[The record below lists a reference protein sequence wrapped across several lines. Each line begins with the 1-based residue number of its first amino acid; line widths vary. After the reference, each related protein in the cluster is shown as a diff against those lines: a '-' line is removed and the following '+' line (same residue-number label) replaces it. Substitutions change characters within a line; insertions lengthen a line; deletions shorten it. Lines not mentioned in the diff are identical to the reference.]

1 MNIAVI
7 ICELNPMH
15 RGHFYLIEEVKKK
28 NIDIVVGI
36 MSGNFV
42 QRGDLSIV
50 NKFTKARLAL
60 NLGFDLILEL
70 PSYSSLKSAEFF
82 AKDAVQIASK
92 IGANYLAFGSETGE
106 ELLDF
111 FRIIENNKS
120 FIDIKLR
127 EYLKLNYSYSKAL
140 RLATSELIP
149 NFKIFSNDSLGLEY
163 LKAIDK
169 TRIKPIIIK
178 RVGQDYLDEK
188 KDEFFPS
195 ASSIRSSIFKNDKNI
210 SSFDDPFVKEAILN
224 LDLKSLS
231 NSNEKI
237 YELLKYK
244 ILVENNEVSNIIF
257 YENGLENLFR
267 NNFDKKNYN
276 LFLDS
281 ISSKRYK
288 KSRLKRF
295 ILNYILENNSY
306 DMDLYIRPLSFN
318 DKGRDVLKNINNKE
332 KIISKLAD
340 SQKSKEIEFETRA
353 TALYNILTNSNI
365 NEYKISP
372 YYNKSL

>member
-1 MNIAVI
+1 MI
-7 ICELNPMH
+7 
-15 RGHFYLIEEVKKK
+15 
-28 NIDIVVGI
+28 
-36 MSGNFV
+36 S
-42 QRGDLSIV
+42 
-50 NKFTKARLAL
+50 
-60 NLGFDLILEL
+60 
-70 PSYSSLKSAEFF
+70 
-82 AKDAVQIASK
+82 
-92 IGANYLAFGSETGE
+92 
-106 ELLDF
+106 
-111 FRIIENNKS
+111 
-120 FIDIKLR
+120 
-127 EYLKLNYSYSKAL
+127 
-140 RLATSELIP
+140 

-163 LKAIDK
+163 LRAIDK
-169 TRIKPIIIK
+169 TYIKPIIIK
-178 RVGQDYLDEK
+178 RVGQDYLDENRT
-188 KDEFFPS
+188 EFYPS
-195 ASSIRSSIFKNDKNI
+195 ASSIRSSLYEKNYNI
-210 SSFDDPFVKEAILN
+210 KSIMDPFVKEAILN

-267 NNFDKKNYN
+267 NNFDKINYN

>member
-1 MNIAVI
+1 MQN
-7 ICELNPMH
+7 
-15 RGHFYLIEEVKKK
+15 
-28 NIDIVVGI
+28 
-36 MSGNFV
+36 
-42 QRGDLSIV
+42 
-50 NKFTKARLAL
+50 
-60 NLGFDLILEL
+60 
-70 PSYSSLKSAEFF
+70 FF
-82 AKDAVQIASK
+82 ANDAVKIASK

-120 FIDIKLR
+120 FINKKLR
-127 EYLKLNYSYSKAL
+127 EYLKLNYSYSKAF
-140 RLATSELIP
+140 RLATSELIS

-163 LKAIDK
+163 LRAIDK
-169 TRIKPIIIK
+169 TYIKPIIIK
-178 RVGQDYLDEK
+178 RVGQDYLDENRT
-188 KDEFFPS
+188 EFYPS
-195 ASSIRSSIFKNDKNI
+195 ASSIRSSLYEKNYNI
-210 SSFDDPFVKEAILN
+210 KSIMDPFVKEAILN

-267 NNFDKKNYN
+267 NNFDKINYN